1 MRTKIELDD
10 DLVRVAKALSGLSTT
25 RAVVHQA
32 LREFVARRKRIDLRD
47 LEGSDLLDPDYD
59 YKALRAAGASAR

>member
-1 MRTKIELDD
+1 M
-10 DLVRVAKALSGLSTT
+10 SGLSST

-32 LREFVARRKRIDLRD
+32 LRAFVAQRKRLDLRD
-47 LEGSDLLDPDYD
+47 LEGADLLDPDYD